1 MSLEIRFWNIIVL
14 KKMLE
19 KKYPGGTE
27 QFKHDYPDKPYQED
41 EYLISFSFMKAYD
54 IDFYIDAFAKK
65 GLDYNK
71 QKGISDDFVVLA
83 FEINGGLWWK
93 ADWLNYDS
101 DYCWYNQNYKE
112 SKESHNYKRNLD
124 KLFE

>member
-1 MSLEIRFWNIIVL
+1 MCLEIRFWNIIVL

-19 KKYPGGTE
+19 KKYPGGIE

-41 EYLISFSFMKAYD
+41 EYLISFSFMKAFD
-54 IDFYIDAFAKK
+54 IDFYIDSFAKK

-71 QKGISDDFVVLA
+71 QKGISNDFVVLA
-83 FEINGGLWWK
+83 FEINGGLWWET
-93 ADWLNYDS
+93 DWLNYDS
-101 DYCWYNQNYKE
+101 DYCWYNQNCKE
-112 SKESHNYKRNLD
+112 SKESPNSIRNLD